1 MVNREV
7 LFEGTSDSDQL
18 FKVFEVLGRGLSQS
32 EIQYFKS
39 MSCFPELDWSL
50 LDEKC
55 FHSVKPFES
64 LFVCFKDKT
73 NLVSLLRGMLKYN
86 PEQRLTAEEALAHPF
101 FNEVRSIYISR
112 FPPKLI

>member
-1 MVNREV
+1 MINREV

-18 FKVFEVLGRGLSQS
+18 FKIFETLGAGLSPS
-32 EIQYFKS
+32 ETQYFKS
-39 MSCFPELDWSL
+39 TSCFPGLDWSL
-50 LDEKC
+50 LAEKC
-55 FHSVKPFES
+55 FRSVKSFES

-73 NLVSLLRGMLKYN
+73 NLASLLKGMLRYN

-101 FNEVRSIYISR
+101 FNEASSAYNSR